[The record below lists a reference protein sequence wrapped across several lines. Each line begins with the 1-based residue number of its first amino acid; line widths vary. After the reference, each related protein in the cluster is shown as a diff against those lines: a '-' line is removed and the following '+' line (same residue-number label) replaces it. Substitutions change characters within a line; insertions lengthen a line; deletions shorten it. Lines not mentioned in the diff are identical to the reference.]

1 MPCLRLPGQHSEAS
15 RVPVKLG
22 PAGIGCLLRGPHS
35 LPTEDVDKPGVE
47 VMCFSRFLEAH
58 GLAMPKKELS
68 FNLALPEAFFDVVLL
83 G

>member
-1 MPCLRLPGQHSEAS
+1 
-15 RVPVKLG
+15 
-22 PAGIGCLLRGPHS
+22 
-35 LPTEDVDKPGVE
+35 
-47 VMCFSRFLEAH
+47 MCFSRFLEAH